1 MTSTNTYKVNSPNI
15 IHETIDD
22 EVVIVDLENGFYY
35 SLRGTAAQIWA
46 RIIGGFS
53 EPDIIKYLSVQYNID
68 QARIEKSIKDF
79 IHQLVE
85 ENIIHQTAPA
95 NMGDAPDRSE
105 PQLINLTKIVEFK
118 TPVIE
123 KFTDMSEL
131 LLLDPIHEVDETGW
145 PNMAPD
151 NITDEEK

>member
-1 MTSTNTYKVNSPNI
+1 MTGPIQYKVNSTNI

-22 EVVIVDLENGFYY
+22 EVVIVDLESGFYF

-46 RIIGGFS
+46 NIIAGVS

-68 QARIEKSIKDF
+68 QAQIDKSIKDF
-79 IHQLVE
+79 IHQLIE
-85 ENIIHQTAPA
+85 ENIIHQTSPA
-95 NMGDAPDRSE
+95 NMGDTPDRSE
-105 PQLINLTKIVEFK
+105 PQLINLTTIVEFR